1 MNKRIITVLFWAA
14 LLVATIIMVRQF
26 SGEKKKPDRLD
37 YNDFLKLAER
47 TEMDAASISALE
59 EAPNKEIAESQ
70 ETAGS
75 EQEIPEGSEPQGE
88 VESAAPVGDAAKNV
102 EPDEPLKII
111 KAIQINYR
119 EVYGLYEGSVK
130 AISDLPGDAEF
141 YVVIPSES
149 TFRADMAAIV
159 YRTHAGKYQSV
170 DEVSSSNYA
179 FAYESVIVKESIW
192 TMILPYVLI
201 AIVFAVLYFFLMRQ
215 QGGGRQMFNFGKSR
229 ARLQLGDKNQV
240 TFADVAG
247 ADEEKEELREVVEF
261 MRDPSRF
268 SSLGA
273 RIPKGV
279 LLIGPPGTGKTLLA
293 KAVAGE
299 AKVPFFSISGSDFVE
314 MFVGVGAS
322 RVRDLFLTAKR
333 STPAVIF
340 IDEIDAV
347 GRHRGAGMGGGHD
360 EREQTLNQLLVEMD
374 GFAPNEGII
383 VIAATNRPDILDP
396 ALLRPGRFDRQITVN
411 YPDVKGR
418 EEILKVHARNK
429 PLAPSVNLSVLAK
442 RTPGFTGAD
451 LENVLNEGA
460 ILAARVNHKAI
471 TMTELEEAIT
481 RVQMGPEKRSR
492 VLTEADKRNTAYHE
506 AGHAIVA
513 LKLPTCDP
521 VHEVSI
527 VPRGM
532 AAGYTMYLPKEDI
545 NHVTKNKLLDLIA
558 MALGGRVA
566 EELKFDDVST
576 GAYNDLQRAS
586 EIAHKMVTEYG
597 MSDSV
602 GPIFLGGQEEVFI
615 AKDWGHQRNY
625 SESLAATVDDEVRRI
640 LDEQYA
646 RARVAIQ
653 EDMAALD
660 RVADMLIEYERV
672 TGEEF
677 KAVFEGEPADRVM
690 DRKTAAKQAAKKP
703 RAPRKTVMPKPD
715 GPTAPE
721 FPSPEGA

>member
-1 MNKRIITVLFWAA
+1 MNKKVLTAVIWVALFAAIIY
-14 LLVATIIMVRQF
+14 MV
-26 SGEKKKPDRLD
+26 SGLNPADKKMDELD
-37 YNDFLKLAER
+37 YNTEFLQLVR
-47 TEMDAASISALE
+47 NT
-59 EAPNKEIAESQ
+59 
-70 ETAGS
+70 
-75 EQEIPEGSEPQGE
+75 
-88 VESAAPVGDAAKNV
+88 ESASGDGKTI
-102 EPDEPLKII
+102 L
-111 KAIQINYR
+111 AIQVTQR
-119 EVYGLYEGSVK
+119 EVYGLYGGSDYEAK
-130 AISDLPGDAEF
+130 DLPKRAEF

-149 TFRADMAAIV
+149 TFRADMAALV
-159 YRTHAGKYQSV
+159 YAAHPDKFTSV
-170 DEVSSSNYA
+170 DEVSSADYG
-179 FAYESVIVKESIW
+179 FAYESKIVEESIW
-192 TMILPYVLI
+192 SMILPYILI
-201 AIVFAVLYFFLMRQ
+201 FGAFGVFYYFMIRAQ
-215 QGGGRQMFNFGKSR
+215 SGGKQMQNFGKSR
-229 ARLQLGDKNQV
+229 ARMSVGDKMNV

-247 ADEEKEELREVVEF
+247 ADEEKEELKEIVDF
-261 MRDPSRF
+261 MRSPARF
-268 SSLGA
+268 NSIGA

-279 LLIGPPGTGKTLLA
+279 LLVGPPGTGKTLLA

-322 RVRDLFLTAKR
+322 RVRDLFQTAKR
-333 STPAVIF
+333 ATPSVVF

-429 PLAPSVNLSVLAK
+429 PLAKEVQLGVLAK

-451 LENVLNEGA
+451 LENVLNEAA
-460 ILAARVNHKAI
+460 ILAARAGLKAI
-471 TMTELEEAIT
+471 GMTELEEAIT

-492 VLTEADKRNTAYHE
+492 VITEIDKRITAYHE

-513 LKLPTCDP
+513 LKLEGCDP

-532 AAGYTMYLPKEDI
+532 AAGYTMSLPKEDMMFI
-545 NHVTKNKLLDLIA
+545 TKNKLLDRIA
-558 MALGGRVA
+558 MAMGGRVA
-566 EELKFDDVST
+566 EQLKFKDVST
-576 GAYNDLQRAS
+576 GAYNDLQRSS

-597 MSDSV
+597 MSDSI
-602 GPIFLGGQEEVFI
+602 GPMFLGGQEEVFI

-640 LDEQYA
+640 LDSQYE
-646 RARVAIQ
+646 RARQAIS
-653 EDMAALD
+653 EDMNALD
-660 RVADMLIEYERV
+660 RVAEVLIEYERV

-677 KAVFEGEPADRVM
+677 AAVYSGANSAEVLKKSASKTK
-690 DRKTAAKQAAKKP
+690 RKKSESAAKPGFETPPQPVGEQA
-703 RAPRKTVMPKPD
+703 
-715 GPTAPE
+715 
-721 FPSPEGA
+721 

>member
-1 MNKRIITVLFWAA
+1 MEDNCLNKKVMTAIIWVMLF
-14 LLVATIIMVRQF
+14 VAIIFMV
-26 SGEKKKPDRLD
+26 SGLNPSENKPDELD
-37 YNDFLKLAER
+37 YNTDFLQLVR
-47 TEMDAASISALE
+47 NTESGAATG
-59 EAPNKEIAESQ
+59 
-70 ETAGS
+70 ET
-75 EQEIPEGSEPQGE
+75 
-88 VESAAPVGDAAKNV
+88 
-102 EPDEPLKII
+102 I
-111 KAIQINYR
+111 KAIQVNQR
-119 EVYGLYEGSVK
+119 EVYGLYGDSAYDPE
-130 AISDLPGDAEF
+130 DLPKKSDF

-149 TFRADMAAIV
+149 TFRTDMSAIV
-159 YRTHAGKYQSV
+159 YAANPSRYTSV
-170 DEVSSSNYA
+170 DEVSSADYS
-179 FAYESVIVKESIW
+179 FAYESKIVEESIW
-192 TMILPYVLI
+192 SIILPYILI
-201 AIVFAVLYFFLMRQ
+201 FAAFGVFYYFLIRAQ
-215 QGGGRQMFNFGKSR
+215 SGGKQMTNFGKSR
-229 ARLQLGDKNQV
+229 ARLQTGDKLHV

-261 MRDPSRF
+261 MRNPSRF
-268 SSLGA
+268 NDIGA

-279 LLIGPPGTGKTLLA
+279 LLVGPPGTGKTLLA

-322 RVRDLFLTAKR
+322 RVRDLFQTAKR
-333 STPAVIF
+333 ATPAVVF

-347 GRHRGAGMGGGHD
+347 GRHRGAGLGGGHD

-396 ALLRPGRFDRQITVN
+396 ALLRPGRFDRRITVN

-429 PLAPSVNLSVLAK
+429 PLAPDVELAVLAK

-451 LENVLNEGA
+451 LENVLNEAA
-460 ILAARVNHKAI
+460 ILTARANKKTI
-471 TMTELEEAIT
+471 GMSEMEEAIT

-492 VLTEADKRNTAYHE
+492 VITDGDKRITAYHE

-513 LKLPTCDP
+513 LQLEGCDP

-532 AAGYTMYLPKEDI
+532 AAGYTMYLPKEDMM
-545 NHVTKNKLLDLIA
+545 HVTKNKLLDRIA

-566 EELKFDDVST
+566 EQLKFDDVST
-576 GAYNDLQRAS
+576 GAYNDLQRSS

-602 GPIFLGGQEEVFI
+602 GPMFLGGQEEVFI

-625 SESLAATVDDEVRRI
+625 SESLAATVDEEVRSI
-640 LDEQYA
+640 LDGQYERA
-646 RARVAIQ
+646 RAVIS
-653 EDMAALD
+653 ENMEALD
-660 RVADMLIEYERV
+660 RVANMLIEYERV
-672 TGEEF
+672 SGEEFAAVYGGADPTEVLGKRKKKKTAKRPAKTPKAKDTGEELPQDLP
-677 KAVFEGEPADRVM
+677 KAG
-690 DRKTAAKQAAKKP
+690 AANAPLGQA
-703 RAPRKTVMPKPD
+703 
-715 GPTAPE
+715 
-721 FPSPEGA
+721 

>member
-1 MNKRIITVLFWAA
+1 MARLIEAPCCGSMRGKRNNVRKPQMEDNCLNKKVMTAVIWVLLFAAIIY
-14 LLVATIIMVRQF
+14 MV
-26 SGEKKKPDRLD
+26 SGLNPTSKEPDELD
-37 YNDFLKLAER
+37 YNTDFLQLV
-47 TEMDAASISALE
+47 T
-59 EAPNKEIAESQ
+59 NT
-70 ETAGS
+70 ETADVPSG
-75 EQEIPEGSEPQGE
+75 
-88 VESAAPVGDAAKNV
+88 KT
-102 EPDEPLKII
+102 I
-111 KAIQINYR
+111 KAIQVNQR
-119 EVYGLYEGSVK
+119 EVYGLYGDSDSAAK
-130 AISDLPGDAEF
+130 DLPKKAEF

-159 YRTHAGKYQSV
+159 YAANPDQFSSV
-170 DEVSSSNYA
+170 DQVSSADYS
-179 FAYESVIVKESIW
+179 FAYESKIVEESIW
-192 TMILPYVLI
+192 SILLPYLLI
-201 AIVFAVLYFFLMRQ
+201 FGAFGVFYFFMMRAQ
-215 QGGGRQMFNFGKSR
+215 SGGKQMTNFGKSR
-229 ARLQLGDKNQV
+229 ARLQTGDKLNV

-247 ADEEKEELREVVEF
+247 ADEEKEELKEVVDF
-261 MRDPSRF
+261 MRNPARF
-268 SSLGA
+268 NAIGA

-279 LLIGPPGTGKTLLA
+279 LLVGPPGTGKTLLA

-322 RVRDLFLTAKR
+322 RVRDLFQTAKR
-333 STPAVIF
+333 ATPAVVF

-374 GFAPNEGII
+374 GFSPNEGII

-429 PLAPSVNLSVLAK
+429 PLAPEVELAVLAK

-451 LENVLNEGA
+451 LENVLNEAA
-460 ILAARVNHKAI
+460 ILAARANKKTI
-471 TMTELEEAIT
+471 GMTELEEAIT

-492 VLTEADKRNTAYHE
+492 VITESDKRITAYHE

-513 LKLPTCDP
+513 LKLEGCDP

-532 AAGYTMYLPKEDI
+532 AAGYTMYLPKEDMM
-545 NHVTKNKLLDLIA
+545 HVTKNKLLDRIA

-566 EELKFDDVST
+566 EQLKFDDVST
-576 GAYNDLQRAS
+576 GAYNDLQRSS

-625 SESLAATVDDEVRRI
+625 SESLAAKVDDEVRKI
-640 LDEQYA
+640 LDEQFE
-646 RARVAIQ
+646 RAKAAISS
-653 EDMAALD
+653 DMAALD
-660 RVADMLIEYERV
+660 RLANVLIEYERIS
-672 TGEEF
+672 GEEF
-677 KAVFEGEPADRVM
+677 AAILSGEDPSAVMGKPKKKAPA
-690 DRKTAAKQAAKKP
+690 K
-703 RAPRKTVMPKPD
+703 RAPKAPKPESD
-715 GPTAPE
+715 QGGMPSDAVPTGSEA
-721 FPSPEGA
+721 